1 MKNRIIL
8 TPLEIQRLYEYSQE
22 HNDNVVLHW
31 CDTSIGAEYWVQTQR
46 EMWDNSKNE
55 TFITDWENW

>member
-1 MKNRIIL
+1 MEQQDLPNK
-8 TPLEIQRLYEYSQE
+8 LEIQRLYEYSKK
-22 HNDNVVLHW
+22 HNDNLVLHW

-55 TFITDWENW
+55 TFITDWESW